1 MLTFHEQ
8 GERDYAALPD
18 DLPSWKGNLNV
29 GHGGTYG
36 EPNGGLFAE
45 AVANWML
52 WQFKGD
58 AEAEAYF
65 DDGAANFNGWD
76 DAVSQNI
83 GGSSAQSTEGSTTNG
98 TITEENATSS
108 KEVAQAN
115 PWQ

>member
-1 MLTFHEQ
+1 MLTIHEQ
-8 GERDYAALPD
+8 GERDYSALPD
-18 DLPSWKGNLNV
+18 DLPAWKGNLNV

-65 DDGAANFNGWD
+65 ANGGAAANGWD

-83 GGSSAQSTEGSTTNG
+83 GSSSADQPSANETTTGENAASTEET
-98 TITEENATSS
+98 
-108 KEVAQAN
+108 AQIN